1 MILDVTR
8 DSSVKASDEGERR
21 HRFVFRAGRSLRYS
35 VQDGTTAVQEAAA
48 WRRSYK
54 TGYIKIRTK
63 ERRKLRLKI
72 MLLIHLHDTKSR

>member
-1 MILDVTR
+1 MKVNEDI
-8 DSSVKASDEGERR
+8 DSFLEPVD
-21 HRFVFRAGRSLRYS
+21 RYDNS

>member
-8 DSSVKASDEGERR
+8 DSSVRASDEGERR

-48 WRRSYK
+48 
-54 TGYIKIRTK
+54 
-63 ERRKLRLKI
+63 
-72 MLLIHLHDTKSR
+72 